1 MISMANIRPS
11 RQQQKQKQRHQP
23 QQDIQREERTRF
35 GKQNHYRRSMAAQLL
50 SLSSS
55 LWIALK
61 KVWFRSQHGK
71 GWSLSSSVILL
82 GTILLLPFIA
92 YKCIDACFR
101 WMRLPK
107 YANRAERDFRSERF
121 PSVEDR
127 VRIYMSNWYLPSCQS
142 NSQTND
148 DYDDDDAFVVRYVK
162 RKWNTTTSTSKGWWF
177 VAATQWILSPL
188 YDQQQQP
195 QPKYYYEISEIA
207 SSSAISSNTE
217 PRTRTFAI
225 TNQVQIGRV
234 FYMDKPTL
242 YHCSKQRGWSIRFYC
257 SDSMESLLKVS
268 KADSGGWQ
276 DKEDDIPILVQ
287 FSDESE
293 SLALNVVD
301 WSTYEPNPRIP
312 HIKKIRWAL
321 SREEIDRLTTPNDI
335 PGKCLRGIRHP
346 PTNMTQLQPIL
357 WLLNV
362 NRHFK
367 YSMDVPRY
375 DIPWEDKKDA
385 AVFRGLL
392 TGLEY
397 NPDSSDEENCQ
408 NLIRCKLAYQYAH
421 SKLVDAKVTSVFNK
435 LDSDVFHGINI
446 TGESLR
452 KEEML
457 QYKGFIMLEGNDV
470 ASGLMWR

>member
-1 MISMANIRPS
+1 M
-11 RQQQKQKQRHQP
+11 
-23 QQDIQREERTRF
+23 
-35 GKQNHYRRSMAAQLL
+35 
-50 SLSSS
+50 
-55 LWIALK
+55 W
-61 KVWFRSQHGK
+61 
-71 GWSLSSSVILL
+71 SVIFLL
-82 GTILLLPFIA
+82 FAGFLT
-92 YKCIDACFR
+92 YKCIDAWFR

-121 PSVEDR
+121 PSIEER
-127 VRIYMSNWYLPSCQS
+127 VRIYMSNWYLPPCQNNNTQKMS
-142 NSQTND
+142 THD
-148 DYDDDDAFVVRYVK
+148 DFVVRYEK
-162 RKWNTTTSTSKGWWF
+162 RTWNTTTTTSNSWL
-177 VAATQWILSPL
+177 VDAVTQWWLLFPW
-188 YDQQQQP
+188 YNAQT
-195 QPKYYYEISEIA
+195 QPKYFYEITELA
-207 SSSAISSNTE
+207 SSGSSADTE
-217 PRTRTFAI
+217 VQTRKFAI
-225 TNQVQIGRV
+225 TNQVQIGRI
-234 FYMDKPTL
+234 FYLDETEL
-242 YHCSKQRGWSIRFYC
+242 YHCYKQRGWSIRFYC
-257 SDSMESLLKVS
+257 SDSMETILNVA
-268 KADSGGWQ
+268 KADSGGWK
-276 DKEDDIPILVQ
+276 DGRDDDIPILVQ

-293 SLALNVVD
+293 SLAFNAMD
-301 WSTYEPNPRIP
+301 WNTYESSPRIP

-321 SREEIDRLTTPNDI
+321 SREEIDRLTTPDDTS
-335 PGKCLRGIRHP
+335 GRCLRGIRQP
-346 PTNMTQLQPIL
+346 PTHMTQLQPIL

-397 NPDSSDEENCQ
+397 NPDVSDEENCQ

-421 SKLVDAKVTSVFNK
+421 SKLVDAKITSVFNK

-457 QYKGFIMLEGNDV
+457 QYKGLLLLEGNDV